1 MTQEF
6 YHEFKG
12 FGRVISQIKVKIF
25 SDDGEHFI
33 LFEDINDGTSVTNAS
48 EQLATEIV
56 QKLKLDHDEC
66 RFFETYSQYNYE
78 DIDEIDYSWRFEDKP
93 FGISRWVAEFP
104 HWKPSEPEIREMF
117 NL

>member
-6 YHEFKG
+6 YHKFKG
-12 FGRVISQIKVKIF
+12 FGMNPSKINVRIF
-25 SDDGEHFI
+25 SDDGENFVLFI
-33 LFEDINDGTSVTNAS
+33 DINEGTSVTNAS

-56 QKLKLDHDEC
+56 EKMNFNPQDC

-78 DIDEIDYSWRFEDKP
+78 DIDEIEYTWK
-93 FGISRWVAEFP
+93 GLIAENP
-104 HWKPSEPEIREMF
+104 QWKPSDPEIREMF